1 MKHTDPPII
10 VEQTFRTSKEALW
23 NAITIQVE
31 MALWFFDNIPD
42 FAANVGFETQ
52 FPVRSNDRVFTH
64 LWKVTEV
71 IPGEKI
77 SYQWSYVEYP
87 GEALVTFEL
96 LEEGNNLR
104 LRLTNRV
111 ISNFPRDIPEFT
123 RASGVAGW
131 KYFIQ
136 GRLKEY
142 LKNIN

>member
-10 VEQTFRTSKEALW
+10 VEQTFQSTKEALW
-23 NAITIQVE
+23 NAITEQAE
-31 MALWFFDNIPD
+31 MVLWFFDNIPD
-42 FAANVGFETQ
+42 FTASLGFETQ
-52 FPVRSNDRVFTH
+52 FPVQSNDRVFTH
-64 LWKVTEV
+64 LWKITEV

-96 LEEGNNLR
+96 LEERNNLR

-111 ISNFPRDIPEFT
+111 ISDFPQDIPEFT
-123 RASGVAGW
+123 RASGITGW
-131 KYFIQ
+131 EYFIQ

-142 LKNIN
+142 LEKIS